1 MTSEVIPIEAPIAH
15 PPGYVAPHRVGVSPI
30 TNLEKIA
37 TQPTAVLDGVKTEL
51 QPYNYSEATDFP
63 TAPINGA
70 SDRPWKHHP
79 ELVEILKDPVKYN
92 QWLVPTGESEFA
104 NIDIQPE
111 WDDLNNDKVSNDG
124 VADIRAII
132 GVDDSDQLQNW

>member
-1 MTSEVIPIEAPIAH
+1 V
-15 PPGYVAPHRVGVSPI
+15 VVSPI
-30 TNLEKIA
+30 GTLEKVA
-37 TQPTAVLDGVKTEL
+37 NQPTAVSDKVTTEL
-51 QPYNYSEATDFP
+51 QPSHNSSKATEAP

-79 ELVEILKDPVKYN
+79 ELVEILKDPVKFN

-104 NIDIQPE
+104 NIDLQQE
-111 WDDLNNDKVSNDG
+111 WDDFNNDKVSNDG